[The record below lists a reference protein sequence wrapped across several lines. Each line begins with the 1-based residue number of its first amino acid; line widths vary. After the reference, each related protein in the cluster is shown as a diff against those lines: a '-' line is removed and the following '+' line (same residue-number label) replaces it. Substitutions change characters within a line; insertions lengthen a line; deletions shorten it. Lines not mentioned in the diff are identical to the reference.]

1 MARTRRKN
9 KTVSKLLKLPV
20 ELLCETAEHL
30 KPKDLLM
37 LARTCK
43 TLRQCLM
50 ERNSAVIWRTARRN
64 VKGLPE
70 PPSYLSE
77 PAYATFIFERR
88 CYACYT
94 SLHAQDIDRT
104 FWRFAVRYCSKCRD
118 KMIKPHSW
126 EADILTDKV
135 RDELQ
140 FFGQQLLTTEEG
152 EWSWTRS
159 GTGTTTEFLYH
170 QPEVEEFGK
179 TWKRLQKQDEAAKM
193 EFARGRAA
201 IVQELWFNTGKV
213 RQISRGQKTEND
225 VAAKAAKI
233 KATGIIGLCAGGL

>member
-1 MARTRRKN
+1 FQ
-9 KTVSKLLKLPV
+9 
-20 ELLCETAEHL
+20 TAEHL

-88 CYACYT
+88 CYVSSA
-94 SLHAQDIDRT
+94 T

-118 KMIKPHSW
+118 KMYMSRCVCILVL
-126 EADILTDKV
+126 LTDAV
-135 RDELQ
+135 VPGSNLI
-140 FFGQQLLTTEEG
+140 L
-152 EWSWTRS
+152 
-159 GTGTTTEFLYH
+159 
-170 QPEVEEFGK
+170 GK
-179 TWKRLQKQDEAAKM
+179 PTYSPTKSAMSFSSL
-193 EFARGRAA
+193 
-201 IVQELWFNTGKV
+201 VSN
-213 RQISRGQKTEND
+213 
-225 VAAKAAKI
+225 
-233 KATGIIGLCAGGL
+233 C